1 MNYGLRYWLMILAFL
16 LGFFHGP
23 RAARGHD
30 LPYSIVGRNGDTVW
44 LEGEYAFHIHPSL
57 TTEDVRHMIDSAK
70 AEWDSVAAMNTPWTM
85 PGIILDSILV
95 RDLFPDSCMVIDTTW
110 HKVEFRERWVRMPWM
125 IDTTWG
131 PCDD

>member
-44 LEGEYAFHIHPSL
+44 LGGEYAFHIHPSL
-57 TTEDVRHMIDSAK
+57 TTEDVRRMIDSAK
-70 AEWDSVAAMNTPWTM
+70 TDWDKPLY
-85 PGIILDSILV
+85 PPCPDGLLGCLV
-95 RDLFPDSCMVIDTTW
+95 LHYPRPDSCMVIDTTW